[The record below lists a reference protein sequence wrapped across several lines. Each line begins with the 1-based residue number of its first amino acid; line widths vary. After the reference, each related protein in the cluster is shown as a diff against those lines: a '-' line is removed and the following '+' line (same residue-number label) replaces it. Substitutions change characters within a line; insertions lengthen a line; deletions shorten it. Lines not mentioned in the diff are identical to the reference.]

1 MDLVQS
7 LTHYNWFV
15 VVLAVISAMMVFK
28 FISELF
34 TWFIEK
40 FGLETRSM
48 REKRENKELLK
59 KTAENLNS
67 LQERHTKDEK
77 DFRAVLNKHISES
90 EKDRKALH
98 QVQKEL
104 VKSQSKISDSMQG
117 LVEKFDEFK
126 VNTDNRFDS
135 NEEKE
140 NKRVRAELKNSISE
154 IYRIHHATGQINDI
168 ELETLEDL
176 IEEYEAAKG
185 ENSFVH
191 SLVQK
196 EMYTWEK
203 VERN

>member
-34 TWFIEK
+34 AWFIEK

-59 KTAENLNS
+59 KTAENLSS

-77 DFRAVLNKHISES
+77 DFRAILNKHISES

-98 QVQKEL
+98 QVQKDL
-104 VKSQSKISDSMQG
+104 VKSQTKISDSVQG

-126 VNTDNRFDS
+126 TNTDDRFNS

-176 IEEYEAAKG
+176 IEEYESAKG

-203 VERN
+203 VERS